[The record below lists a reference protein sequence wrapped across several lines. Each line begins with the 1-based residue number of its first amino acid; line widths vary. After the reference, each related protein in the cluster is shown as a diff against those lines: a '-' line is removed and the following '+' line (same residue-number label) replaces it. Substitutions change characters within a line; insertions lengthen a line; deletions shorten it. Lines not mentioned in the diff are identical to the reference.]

1 LSYSASFF
9 LCHIRAP
16 LFFVI
21 LGYFLFCHSPVKP
34 GNDKKEK
41 SRGVT
46 KKIEGTGM
54 TEEKKKLSND
64 RNKYFI

>member
-1 LSYSASFF
+1 MFGLEPDIS
-9 LCHIRAP
+9 LID
-16 LFFVI
+16 
-21 LGYFLFCHSPVKP
+21 SPVKP
-34 GNDKKEK
+34 GDDKKEK